1 MRLQKYGTVCPRD
14 AAAKLRR
21 GMLAAPSKRN
31 GSRPCLVALMLLAC
45 VMMAGVVSADE
56 GNVAKIGDT
65 EYATLA
71 DAISDAES
79 GAVITL
85 IDNTTINST
94 VEIPT
99 SLTLNLNGYTIQ
111 NDVLKSRLFNVTQT
125 VSFTI
130 DGTTP
135 NSMMLIRN
143 EGTYGFVAIYAS
155 DSIVTL
161 QGGTYSGDTDNGA
174 FVKIFSGDNVTLKL
188 KDVTGISNYRFLDT
202 ETLENVHEIAV
213 IGGEYYTE
221 KSAFGVDIIAQS
233 PLTFENV
240 KVIAG
245 SGPVIEV
252 CGPSAT
258 FRNCDFTITADP
270 AQSFHTS
277 AIGVSW
283 GGNAIIESGKY
294 VSTGT
299 GGYGVYIYSSGGSA
313 IINGGEFQATTVLRA
328 DVDKNSYP
336 NAISSIT
343 VTNGHFEGGFT
354 TSSEDTAI
362 IIRGGTF
369 TSSPEVYLPDGYV
382 VVQNGASSFSV
393 ARGII
398 PSIESSVITTENGQ
412 TTVMVSSED
421 NTYDETTNTVILSAG
436 DKITV
441 NITFDGDQTGDLSSG
456 VTGTVESMAV
466 IYDGLDLGDEH
477 TATIEIPLVTENPA
491 YIVQTLPTL
500 FASSAERVTQVQN
513 SLATCYANSVLHV
526 LIEAALTDLDTF
538 NKAIHDNGMML
549 TFNVPANEIGEN
561 PAFYVAHFNEN
572 GELMEILS
580 PIDASMEGGF
590 WIIKVVGTSFS
601 GYAVFTDE
609 STPVNPSRPSYSSSD
624 GNMDNAFRVLFND
637 GSTTISVVT
646 DLSAGDKLTKPET
659 PVKDGYTFAGWYKD
673 SACTQAWDFETG
685 IPGDMTLYAKW
696 TAAGSSGETEA
707 TATPTKTQTAV
718 TTPQPTK
725 TQTAAATT
733 SAPQATTAIAVSPTL
748 TQAPA
753 PVAGALFGLLA
764 AGLLLRRRN

>member
-1 MRLQKYGTVCPRD
+1 MRLRKYGMLCPRD
-14 AAAKLRR
+14 NVVKLRR
-21 GMLAAPSKRN
+21 GMLVTPGRRN
-31 GSRPCLVALMLLAC
+31 GVRLCLVALVLLAC

-65 EYATLA
+65 EYATLT
-71 DAISDAES
+71 DAINDAAN

-85 IDNTTINST
+85 INDTIINST
-94 VEIPT
+94 IDIPT
-99 SLTLNLNGYTIQ
+99 SLTLNLNGYTVR

-135 NSMMLIRN
+135 NSKMLIGN

-174 FVKIFSGDNVTLKL
+174 FVKIFSGQNVTLKL
-188 KDVTGISNYRFLDT
+188 KDVTGISNYLFLDT
-202 ETLENVHEIAV
+202 ATLENVHEITV

-221 KSAFGVDIIAQS
+221 KKAFGVDTIAQS
-233 PLTFENV
+233 PLSFENV

-258 FRNCDFTITADP
+258 FKNCDFTITVDP

-277 AIGVSW
+277 AIGVSF

-336 NAISSIT
+336 DAISSIT
-343 VTNGHFEGGFT
+343 VTNGHFEGEFT
-354 TSSEDTAI
+354 TSGEDTAI

-369 TSSPEVYLPDGYV
+369 TSPPEVYLPDGYV
-382 VVQNGASSFSV
+382 VVQNGDSSFSV

-412 TTVMVSSED
+412 TTVMVSSEG
-421 NTYDETTNTVILSAG
+421 NTYDETTNTVILAAG

-441 NITFDGDQTGDLSSG
+441 NLTFDGDQTGDLSSG

-466 IYDGLDLGDEH
+466 IYDSLELGDEH
-477 TATIEIPLVTENPA
+477 TATVEIPLVTENPA
-491 YIVQTLPTL
+491 VIVQTLPTL
-500 FASSAERVTQVQN
+500 FASSTERITQVQN
-513 SLATCYANSVLHV
+513 SLSTYYTNSVLHV
-526 LIEAALTDLDTF
+526 LIEATSTDLDTF
-538 NKAIHDNGMML
+538 NKAIHDNGML
-549 TFNVPANEIGEN
+549 FTFNVPANELGEN

-572 GELMEILS
+572 GELTEILS
-580 PIDASMEGGF
+580 PVDTSKDGDF
-590 WIIKVVGTSFS
+590 WVIKVVGTNFS

-609 STPVNPSRPSYSSSD
+609 GTPINPSQPSYISSD
-624 GNMDNAFRVLFND
+624 GNMENAYRVLFND
-637 GSTTISVVT
+637 GSTTLSVVT
-646 DLSAGDKLTKPET
+646 DLSSGDKLSKPET

-696 TAAGSSGETEA
+696 TTSSETEQTPVP
-707 TATPTKTQTAV
+707 TATSTVVA
-718 TTPQPTK
+718 TPQPTK

-733 SAPQATTAIAVSPTL
+733 SAPEATTAIAVSPTL